1 MIFHDANRAQ
11 TIHKYDIKPNIGKR
25 PIGHLGQIF
34 FCAGIQRFHLAR
46 AYTPSSAVKFAAS
59 LQQTPVHHHPAR
71 SDQFHRVC
79 HVNSAERLE
88 NQCVRDLWKCTL
100 LPINPRDTTSHHD
113 YDGFLQM
120 GSSVLFANFQRQ
132 LVNLTA
138 RFIMRLGNGINSIP
152 HRHRLKR
159 HSQHHV

>member
-11 TIHKYDIKPNIGKR
+11 TIHKCDIKPNIGKR

-46 AYTPSSAVKFAAS
+46 AYTPSSAFKFAAS
-59 LQQTPVHHHPAR
+59 LQHTPVHHHPAR

-88 NQCVRDLWKCTL
+88 NHCVRDLWKCTL

-113 YDGFLQM
+113 CDGFQRLCP
-120 GSSVLFANFQRQ
+120 SVIFSNVQRQ
-132 LVNLTA
+132 LIYLSA
-138 RFIMRLGNGINSIP
+138 WFAMRLGNGINSIS
-152 HRHRLKR
+152 HRHRLKCL
-159 HSQHHV
+159 SQDHV